1 MPPGPTWGSLPGRVP
16 AVRQP
21 DTIVAKNHLLAE
33 EIGELNQRAILE
45 HGGEISME
53 EPKRLAL
60 EQYQAFCQS
69 RIEEDDAPWPARSL
83 STKGCCPNGGQRWLR
98 SECHIEVYFN
108 QTAFVS
114 FESKINNLW

>member
-69 RIEEDDAPWPARSL
+69 RIEEDDALAGKEFEHKRMLPEWRA
-83 STKGCCPNGGQRWLR
+83 
-98 SECHIEVYFN
+98 EV
-108 QTAFVS
+108 A
-114 FESKINNLW
+114 EK

>member
-1 MPPGPTWGSLPGRVP
+1 MVQNKLHWAITGHTAAEIITERTDATRPNMGLTSWKGARGPAAGP
-16 AVRQP
+16 
-21 DTIVAKNHLLAE
+21 IVAKNHLLAE

-69 RIEEDDAPWPARSL
+69 RIEEDDALAGKEFEHKRMLPEWRA
-83 STKGCCPNGGQRWLR
+83 
-98 SECHIEVYFN
+98 EV
-108 QTAFVS
+108 A
-114 FESKINNLW
+114 EK